1 MADGGYPSHVDSH
14 QLIRLIVGLAI
25 TVLVLAFA
33 GKRLWFLV
41 SLGRSGKPAVG
52 RLVDPTARVTAEA
65 TEVLG
70 QKKLLKWTIPGIAHV
85 FAFWGF
91 LVLGLT
97 ILEAYGSLFVADF
110 GVPVVGT
117 WPIVGFLED
126 LFGVLVLVGIVIFAL
141 LRVRNNPADKGR
153 SSRFFG
159 SHTRGAW
166 LILFMIL
173 LVVITLFWYRGAQSA
188 SGNLPYSSGAFV
200 SDWVGSLMSGLSPE
214 TLLWVETVG
223 LWAQIAV
230 IVCFLLIVL
239 NSKHLHIG
247 AAPVNVYTSR
257 RPNALGPL
265 LPLYYK
271 GEPVNFED
279 PPDDATFGKGH
290 IADFTWKNY
299 VDFMA
304 CTECG
309 RCQSQCPAWNTGKPL
324 SPKLMI
330 MNLRD
335 TMFAQAP
342 YLMAAQGQHP
352 GLGEFNTTALEGL
365 TPEVRTEVERP
376 FIGSREGSDHEA
388 DDGYTFD
395 GHRTTGAE
403 LPIIDQEALWAC
415 TTCGACVNQCPVDI
429 EHIDHFVDMRR
440 NQVMI
445 ATEFPAELNGLFKNL
460 ENKGNPWGMNAS
472 DRNAWIAEVD
482 FDVRVFGANGEDA
495 IPDDVDYLF
504 WVGCAGAFEDRA
516 KRTTKSVAELLTI
529 AGVQFMVLG
538 EGETCTGDPARRAGN
553 EFLFQMQAMQNVEVL
568 NEIKARKIV
577 VTCPHCLN
585 TLGREY
591 PQLGGNFEVV
601 HHTQLLNELVKEGR
615 LTAVTRVDQKVT
627 YHDPCYLGR
636 HNQVYVPPRELVDAT
651 GATRVEMERHADKS
665 FCCGAGGAR
674 MWMEEKICTRVNQ
687 NRGDE
692 AIGTGA
698 SKVAVACPFCSVML
712 NDAVTKRQAEG
723 TAQGV
728 EVVDVATL
736 LLESA
741 KK

>member
-1 MADGGYPSHVDSH
+1 VDSH

-25 TVLVLAFA
+25 TVFVLAFA

-97 ILEAYGSLFVADF
+97 ILEAYGALVVADF
-110 GVPVVGT
+110 GVPIVGT

-173 LVVITLFWYRGAQSA
+173 LVVVTLFWYRGAQA
-188 SGNLPYSSGAFV
+188 ALGNLPYASGAFV

-214 TLLWVETVG
+214 TLLWIETTG
-223 LWAQIAV
+223 IWAQIAV
-230 IVCFLLIVL
+230 IVGFLLIVL

-265 LPLYYK
+265 LPIYYK

-342 YLMAAQGQHP
+342 YLMAAKGQHP
-352 GLGEFNTTALEGL
+352 GLGEFDTTALDAL

-376 FIGSREGSDHEA
+376 FIGSREGSDHSA

-445 ATEFPAELNGLFKNL
+445 ATDFPAELNGLFKNL

-674 MWMEEKICTRVNQ
+674 IWMEEKIGTRVNQ
-687 NRGDE
+687 NLGDE

>member
-97 ILEAYGSLFVADF
+97 ILEAYGALFVADF

-265 LPLYYK
+265 LPIYK

-674 MWMEEKICTRVNQ
+674 MWMEEKIGTRVNQ